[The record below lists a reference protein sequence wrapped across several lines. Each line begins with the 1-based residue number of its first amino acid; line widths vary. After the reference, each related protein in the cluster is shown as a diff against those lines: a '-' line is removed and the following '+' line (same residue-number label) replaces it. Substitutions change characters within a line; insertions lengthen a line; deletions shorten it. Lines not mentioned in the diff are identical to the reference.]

1 MVKLGD
7 LLEEFEKEETSKL
20 FLDFT
25 CPKNPDV
32 EDFLRF
38 KSIRFEES
46 DSARTYLILNE
57 EGLILAYFSISFK
70 ELYLGSFELAKTQ
83 VKKLD
88 GMRKDVERLR
98 VFLIGQLAK
107 NYSVDDN
114 ALTLQ
119 GVLDEVYCVIDQV
132 KSLIGGRAI
141 ILECENSQ
149 RLIELY
155 EHHGFKVLNTREDA
169 D

>member
-1 MVKLGD
+1 MATASFNKDFVVTDEKSIQQLKSELCKPRVVEVKKRDQKKDKVKGISLLRQRLSSLD
-7 LLEEFEKEETSKL
+7 LLEEFGKEETSKL

-25 CPKNPDV
+25 CPKKPDV
-32 EDFLRF
+32 EDFIRF

-46 DSARTYLILNE
+46 DSVRTYLILNE

-70 ELYLGSFELAKTQ
+70 ELYLGGFELAKTQ

-114 ALTLQ
+114 VLTL
-119 GVLDEVYCVIDQV
+119 
-132 KSLIGGRAI
+132 
-141 ILECENSQ
+141 
-149 RLIELY
+149 
-155 EHHGFKVLNTREDA
+155 
-169 D
+169 